1 MTDREDEDRMRES
14 SKPPDY
20 ERFEQ
25 LTRRLLKVPKAD
37 LDEQRERHRDGG
49 TSTTT
54 WRTG

>member
-1 MTDREDEDRMRES
+1 MVNYTATLATFRAP
-14 SKPPDY
+14 KN
-20 ERFEQ
+20 
-25 LTRRLLKVPKAD
+25 RLLKVPKAD